1 MSDPRRR
8 LPSVD
13 ALLAD
18 DAVAALTSRH
28 PRALVVR
35 AVRAALEAARADG
48 GAPPAEGWA
57 RAVESWVQRFAA
69 PSLVPV
75 INATGVV
82 LHTNLGRALLAP
94 IAVQAMTAVAQSYA
108 SVEYDLGRGSRGSR
122 HAICRDVLVE
132 LTGAADAL
140 VVNNAAAGL
149 LLALSAL
156 ARDGAAIVSRGEL
169 VEIGGAFRVP
179 DVMARSGTALVE
191 VGTTNRTH
199 LDDYVKAI
207 TPRTRALLKVHR
219 SNFRVTGFTAE
230 VTAEEI
236 AQLAR
241 ASGAA
246 SLYDLGSGLLLDLS
260 PWGLTGEPTVRQAV
274 ASGVDIV
281 VFSGDKLLG
290 GPQAG
295 IIVGTAPA
303 IAACK
308 TDPLARAVRADKYT
322 LAGLEATLSLYRDA
336 DAARREIPT
345 LRMLTEDIVEI
356 RRRGAALLKDVREKG
371 VGREDVRGETYC
383 DLIDG
388 YSEVGGGSFP
398 EARLP
403 TCLVRLTG
411 RPRPSGSPLGPD
423 RLIELLRAGD
433 PPIIARIADNHVVLD
448 PRTILPGQEETVARG
463 IRAALDD

>member
-13 ALLAD
+13 ALLALD
-18 DAVAALTSRH
+18 EVAALTARQ

-35 AVRAALEAARADG
+35 AVRAVLGAAREDG
-48 GAPPAEGWA
+48 GAAPAEGWA
-57 RAVESWVQRFAA
+57 AAVAGRLGRLAA

-94 IAVQAMTAVAQSYA
+94 AAVQAMTAVARSYA
-108 SVEYDLGRGSRGSR
+108 SVEYDLGRGARGSR

-132 LTGAADAL
+132 LTGAEDAV

-156 ARDGAAIVSRGEL
+156 ARDGEAIVSRGEL

-179 DVMARSGTALVE
+179 DVMARSGTTLVE

-199 LDDYVKAI
+199 LDDYVRAV

-230 VTAEEI
+230 VRAEEV

-260 PWGLTGEPTVRQAV
+260 PWGLTGEPTQRQAV

-281 VFSGDKLLG
+281 VCSGDKLLG

-295 IIVGTAPA
+295 ILVGRKQA

-322 LAGLEATLSLYRDA
+322 LAGLEATLALYRDA
-336 DAARREIPT
+336 ETARAEIPT
-345 LRMLTEDIVEI
+345 LRMLTDGYVEI
-356 RRRGAALLKDVREKG
+356 KRRGEAILKDVGNR
-371 VGREDVRGETYC
+371 TYVE
-383 DLIDG
+383 LVDG
-388 YSEVGGGSFP
+388 FSEVGGGSYP
-398 EARLP
+398 EAKLP
-403 TCLVRLTG
+403 TCLLQLTADQ
-411 RPRPSGSPLGPD
+411 PTAD
-423 RLIELLRAGD
+423 RLVERLRGGD
-433 PPIIARIADNHVVLD
+433 PPIIARIENDHVVLD
-448 PRTILPGQEETVARG
+448 PRTILPGQEEAVARG

>member
-13 ALLAD
+13 AVLAEAD
-18 DAVAALTSRH
+18 VAALAARH

-35 AVRAALEAARADG
+35 AVRDVLGAARDNG
-48 GAPPAEGWA
+48 GAAPAEGWGA
-57 RAVESWVQRFAA
+57 AVASRLGGLAA
-69 PSLVPV
+69 PSLAPV

-94 IAVQAMTAVAQSYA
+94 AAVRAMTAVAQSYA
-108 SVEYDLGRGSRGSR
+108 SVEYDLERGARGSR

-132 LTGAADAL
+132 LTGAEDAL

-156 ARDGAAIVSRGEL
+156 ARGGEAIVSRGEL

-179 DVMARSGTALVE
+179 DILARSGATLVE

-199 LDDYVKAI
+199 TDDYVRAV

-230 VTAEEI
+230 VDGSEL

-246 SLYDLGSGLLLDLS
+246 SVYDLGSGLLLDLS
-260 PWGLTGEPTVRQAV
+260 RWGLSGEPTLRQAV
-274 ASGVDIV
+274 ASGVDV
-281 VFSGDKLLG
+281 VVCSGDKLLG

-295 IIVGTAPA
+295 IVVGRKQA

-322 LAGLEATLSLYRDA
+322 LAGLEATLGLYRDEET
-336 DAARREIPT
+336 ARREIPT
-345 LRMLTEDIVEI
+345 LRMLTTEIVEL
-356 RRRGAALLKDVREKG
+356 RRRGEALKESVERKDVE
-371 VGREDVRGETYC
+371 
-383 DLIDG
+383 LIEG

-398 EARLP
+398 EATLP
-403 TCLVRLTG
+403 TWLVRLT
-411 RPRPSGSPLGPD
+411 SDSLSPD
-423 RLIELLRAGD
+423 VLIERLRSGD
-433 PPIIARIADNHVVLD
+433 PPIIARIEDDHVVLD
-448 PRTILPGQEETVARG
+448 PRTILPGQEEMVAQG